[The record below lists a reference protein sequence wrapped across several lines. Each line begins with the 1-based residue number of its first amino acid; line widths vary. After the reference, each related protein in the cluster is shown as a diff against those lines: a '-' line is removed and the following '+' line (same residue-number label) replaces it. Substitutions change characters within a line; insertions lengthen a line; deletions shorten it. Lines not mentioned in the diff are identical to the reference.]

1 LTETQVLAHL
11 LQHKRT
17 TAPALARRFS
27 ESTVSAHQPLVRLER
42 KGLVKKTKTGY
53 KAEFELTENAEA
65 LSRKTKEQDKNL
77 PFILFLGLASYILLL
92 TCSNKDKN
100 NETR

>member
-1 LTETQVLAHL
+1 MTETQVLAHL

-17 TAPALARRFS
+17 TAPALAHRFS

-53 KAEFELTENAEA
+53 KAQFELTENAEA

-92 TCSNKDKN
+92 TSSNKDKN